1 MVGKDALLLTML
13 EISEKNSS
21 AAGNLWYNINCV
33 KKDLSSLLPDEK
45 LAGNAVGETRPQE
58 SKSITD
64 RSSDTAAENKEK

>member
-1 MVGKDALLLTML
+1 MVQYKLR
-13 EISEKNSS
+13 
-21 AAGNLWYNINCV
+21 

-45 LAGNAVGETRPQE
+45 LAGNAAGETRPQE